1 MNAPLKSRI
10 DLSTLSNV
18 NFSESSKL
26 SVKVELEH
34 VFQNLTSKD
43 VDFGE
48 FYSCGKDL
56 NPAAAYSLSYN
67 LPPHNGSTR

>member
-18 NFSESSKL
+18 IFSESSKL
-26 SVKVELEH
+26 SVKVKLGH
-34 VFQNLTSKD
+34 VFQNLTSYD
-43 VDFGE
+43 ADFGK

-56 NPAAAYSLSYN
+56 NPAAAYSLSYKI
-67 LPPHNGSTR
+67 PPHNGSKR